1 MRKWLI
7 ALTVIFGVSFITSAS
22 LAGKVYY
29 QGSMVHID
37 HDKKNLD
44 LTNINSIYINSDI
57 PVTVKPTT
65 GEAYAEFNQSFENI
79 LGDNPVFELKVEN
92 KDKACHI
99 NLTQTKDVKLNF
111 GVKRNEKSLVV
122 YLPVKALETL
132 KVDYNGFRD
141 VYNVEEIDLTG
152 FNIKNV
158 EIKQHWTDVKLD
170 GEYENINL
178 ITGGA
183 SEIDIKSKKQA
194 NVKLNGSANY
204 KLEGLFKTLDIIHAD
219 DMPII
224 MNNCKVE
231 QVNVETDNS
240 EIQFEGE
247 YTKVKVLGDN
257 NIINLQT
264 STLCDVT
271 IENNYGKVL
280 LDGPF
285 NNVNIDGE
293 AVVVDIQ
300 TINPKSIKVK
310 GEDNQTTLN
319 LPAHI
324 AGFKL
329 MCMAEELNGGESIDQ
344 YTVYDVSE
352 AYESKS
358 SEASS
363 KIFSEF
369 KLTQQNKNIYTYG
382 DGSSRIMIRVGKSLN
397 ILESGQIAT
406 Q

>member
-1 MRKWLI
+1 MRKWLV
-7 ALTVIFGVSFITSAS
+7 ALTVIFCVSFIISAS

-29 QGSMVHID
+29 QESMVYTE
-37 HDKKNLD
+37 HDKKSLD

-57 PVTVKPTT
+57 PVTIKPTT
-65 GEAYAEFNQSFENI
+65 GEAYAEFNQSYENI
-79 LGDNPVFELKVEN
+79 LGDKPMFELKVEN
-92 KDKACHI
+92 KDKACRI
-99 NLTQTKDVKLNF
+99 NLTQTKEVNLNF
-111 GVKRNEKSLVV
+111 GIKRNEKSLVV
-122 YLPVKALETL
+122 YLPVKELETL

-141 VYNVEEIDLTG
+141 VYNIEEIDLTG

-170 GEYENINL
+170 GNYENINL

-219 DMPII
+219 GKPII
-224 MNNCKVE
+224 MNDCKVE
-231 QVNVETDNS
+231 QVNIEADSS

-271 IENNYGKVL
+271 IENNYGEVV

-293 AVVVDIQ
+293 AVVADIQ

-310 GEDNQTTLN
+310 GEENQTTLN
-319 LPAHI
+319 LPTHI

-329 MCMAEELNGGESIDQ
+329 MCMAEELNDGESIDQ
-344 YTVYDVSE
+344 YTVYDVNE
-352 AYESKS
+352 AYEGES

-363 KIFSEF
+363 KILSEF
-369 KLTQQNKNIYTYG
+369 KLTEQNKNIYTYG

-397 ILESGQIAT
+397 ILESGQIAA